1 MSRGQEDLARVR
13 PIRLAEP
20 RRDEGEAE
28 VEGELAAV
36 VERLLELLGEDTTRE
51 GLRRTPI
58 RVARALRWLTDG
70 NRRPATDAFGSA
82 VFTESSR
89 GLVVV
94 HDIAFHS
101 LCEHHMLPFSG
112 RVHVG
117 YLPAG
122 RIVGL
127 SKIPRLIGLLARKL
141 QVQERLT
148 DEIADA
154 LADHLAPRGIGVVV
168 EAQHLCMMMRGVRT
182 QGARTTTSTFRGELA
197 TDADRRAEF
206 LGTVR

>member
-1 MSRGQEDLARVR
+1 MSRGQEELVRVR
-13 PIRLAEP
+13 PIRLADP
-20 RRDEGEAE
+20 RRDEDEDG
-28 VEGELAAV
+28 VEGEIAAIV
-36 VERLLELLGEDTTRE
+36 HRLLELLGEDTSRE
-51 GLRRTPI
+51 GLRRTPV
-58 RVARALRWLTDG
+58 RVARALRWLTEG
-70 NRRPATDAFGSA
+70 NRRPVADAFGSG
-82 VFTESSR
+82 VFTESSQ

-94 HDIAFHS
+94 HDIEFHS

-127 SKIPRLIGLLARKL
+127 SKIPRLVGLLARKL
-141 QVQERLT
+141 EVQERLT

-154 LADHLAPRGIGVVV
+154 LESQLTPRGIGVVV

-197 TDADRRAEF
+197 TNAAQRAEF
-206 LGTVR
+206 LGMIQ